1 MSSHIEG
8 FGLAAV
14 EGMSIGKP
22 FIASDVDGLNDVIRG
37 AGLLFRHG
45 DDKQLAELIQT
56 LMRDSKLYKYVA
68 TQCLQRAKQYDIS
81 KMVDGYMAVYE
92 QISLKRYFRDY

>member
-14 EGMSIGKP
+14 EGMSVGKP

-45 DDKQLAELIQT
+45 DDKQLAELIT
-56 LMRDSKLYKYVA
+56 PLINDKELYNKA
-68 TQCLQRAKQYDIS
+68 ANQCLERAKQYDIS

-92 QISLKRYFRDY
+92 QISLKR

>member
-1 MSSHIEG
+1 MVVMSSHIEG

-14 EGMSIGKP
+14 EGMSVGKP

-45 DDKQLAELIQT
+45 DDKQLAELITT
-56 LMRDSKLYKYVA
+56 LINDKELYNKVA
-68 TQCLQRAKQYDIS
+68 NQCLERAKQYDIS
-81 KMVDGYMAVYE
+81 GMVEGYMKVYKE
-92 QISLKRYFRDY
+92 LTMNG

>member
-1 MSSHIEG
+1 MVVMSSHIEG

-14 EGMSIGKP
+14 EGMSVGKP

-45 DDKQLAELIQT
+45 DDKQLAELIT
-56 LMRDSKLYKYVA
+56 PLINDKELYNKVA
-68 TQCLQRAKQYDIS
+68 NQCLERAKQYDIS
-81 KMVDGYMAVYE
+81 KMVEGYMDVYKK
-92 QISLKRYFRDY
+92 ITFNV